1 MKNKAFKTKLL
12 TVLLT
17 LCMVLSLVP
26 LSVFAATPATETADF
41 TVGQGREAIT
51 LLNQYKTG
59 TAESLWDNT
68 AKTLTLWGVDFT
80 TTAQT
85 AVKLPAG
92 ATIVLKDGTHNTIQ
106 SGDVSLEVSGGYS
119 NATYINA
126 LDAAGSLTIEGGTA
140 GSGTLSVFAGKLKN
154 SGDGWV
160 YSSGISVDGDF
171 TVKGGRVT
179 VRGGCAESDG
189 SCFSFGVKMD
199 SDTKNK
205 ALLVTGGTLTA
216 IADEAYEL
224 EEGGTKRASFSR
236 GVEMFRGNVI
246 VSGSGK
252 LRAESVEAMAEATVM
267 SNGLY
272 ISAGNLT
279 VANSA
284 EVAVAG
290 AYAAYISGGSLR
302 LDGGSLTAVST
313 QTADDNGNLGCAID
327 MDMDLNKQVA
337 DSGSITVSGGTLE
350 TVNGDIRMSTI
361 GATGNQSLF
370 TVTGGT
376 IVNRGQLYGPKKLDI
391 SGGTMQTQGI
401 EAEALTLSDGSLTI
415 REPVRKNPN
424 YDNLLVR
431 PALDVKTL
439 TVSGGT
445 LDAAWDWGQ
454 FTPIV
459 FPVNT
464 YYGYTDSLVEMT
476 GSSSV
481 ATFTGGTTTLDTGK
495 AGNTAL
501 LIKGQLTIGDG
512 MAETGADSSH
522 RQLGTA
528 PVKIA
533 AAAASTAITTVDVAN
548 VKLDYQPG
556 NTPKALAKRTGT
568 NQDKYDIL
576 FECWEKR
583 EKDANDTVS
592 TVAYW
597 YSDENCYSDGNV
609 QFNTFEKGGR
619 YRYSVKLQA
628 KDGYTFDSN
637 LTNRENVTLNGASL
651 PSGSWVMVMDDGK
664 TCLIQYGTE
673 LRPGQAVEEIRL
685 DAVINFNAGDK
696 PLFSTGVIDPI
707 VDTDHQRWDANDG
720 SGYGITSSD
729 YWNERYNGKLIT
741 EFEADKSYT
750 YGVYFKIS
758 DLGMEEGY
766 RFDQNT
772 KLYINGEEITLT
784 PDQIDVDDSGET
796 IWFSNVLTMTPTTV
810 KVIDVVEI
818 NNVTVSFKDGDK
830 PVFTGKS
837 PEGVKYA
844 YNCEWW
850 ELDSKTGAISADFF
864 SGAYEN
870 KITAFEAGK
879 TYHYGVY
886 VKAVGYVESENT
898 TYLFGPNTK
907 LKINGEFV
915 NYTRYEGDE
924 SDGSDGTMWVLTDL
938 TMTPEAGGT
947 TPAEKYTV
955 TYTDGVDNEEIFK
968 DQVYTVE
975 FGKAT
980 PAFNGT
986 PARDGYK
993 FTGWTPA
1000 VADTVTRNATYT
1012 AQWEKLTP
1020 AEAFT
1025 VTYTDGVDNEEIFKD
1040 QVYTVEFGKATP
1052 AFNGTPTRDG
1062 YKFTGWTPTVAD
1074 TVTRNATYTAQWEK
1088 LTPAETFTVT
1098 YTDGVDNEEIFKNQ
1112 TYTVE
1117 SGKATPAFNGT
1128 PTRKGYTF
1136 AGWKPA
1142 VAATVTSNATYE
1154 ATWKSD
1160 SATTTPSDNKPS
1172 TGETTS
1178 PNTGETTSPKTGET
1192 TSLKTGDNSNLALWF
1207 AVLFISGGVLTVLGI
1222 ASRKKSKNALK

>member
-1 MKNKAFKTKLL
+1 MHKSKL
-12 TVLLT
+12 TAILLA
-17 LCMVLSLVP
+17 LCLALSLVP

-92 ATIVLKDGTHNTIQ
+92 STIVLKDGTTNTIQ
-106 SGDVSLEVSGGYS
+106 SGEVTLRVSGDYS
-119 NATYINA
+119 NEAYVNA
-126 LDAAGSLTIEGGTA
+126 LDAVGSLTIQGGTA

-179 VRGGCAESDG
+179 ARGGCAESDG

-252 LRAESVEAMAEATVM
+252 LRAESVEEMAEATVM

-313 QTADDNGNLGCAID
+313 QTADDNGNLGCDIY
-327 MDMDLNKQVA
+327 MDLNKQVA

-431 PALDVKTL
+431 PALDVNTL

-445 LDAAWDWGQ
+445 LDAAWDWGE

-464 YYGYTDSLVEMT
+464 YYGYADSLVEMT
-476 GSSSV
+476 GSGST

-501 LIKGQLTIGDG
+501 LIKGTLTIGDG

-522 RQLGTA
+522 HQLGTA

-556 NTPKALAKRTGT
+556 DAPRATAAVAAADQG
-568 NQDKYDIL
+568 KYRIADEWWQEL
-576 FECWEKR
+576 NE
-583 EKDANDTVS
+583 NDEP
-592 TVAYW
+592 VAIW
-597 YSDENCYSDGNV
+597 HS
-609 QFNTFEKGGR
+609 
-619 YRYSVKLQA
+619 
-628 KDGYTFDSN
+628 
-637 LTNRENVTLNGASL
+637 
-651 PSGSWVMVMDDGK
+651 DDG
-664 TCLIQYGTE
+664 IY
-673 LRPGQAVEEIRL
+673 
-685 DAVINFNAGDK
+685 
-696 PLFSTGVIDPI
+696 ST
-707 VDTDHQRWDANDG
+707 
-720 SGYGITSSD
+720 
-729 YWNERYNGKLIT
+729 L
-741 EFEADKSYT
+741 
-750 YGVYFKIS
+750 
-758 DLGMEEGY
+758 
-766 RFDQNT
+766 
-772 KLYINGEEITLT
+772 
-784 PDQIDVDDSGET
+784 
-796 IWFSNVLTMTPTTV
+796 PT
-810 KVIDVVEI
+810 
-818 NNVTVSFKDGDK
+818 
-830 PVFTGKS
+830 
-837 PEGVKYA
+837 
-844 YNCEWW
+844 
-850 ELDSKTGAISADFF
+850 
-864 SGAYEN
+864 
-870 KITAFEAGK
+870 ITAFE
-879 TYHYGVY
+879 
-886 VKAVGYVESENT
+886 
-898 TYLFGPNTK
+898 
-907 LKINGEFV
+907 
-915 NYTRYEGDE
+915 
-924 SDGSDGTMWVLTDL
+924 
-938 TMTPEAGGT
+938 
-947 TPAEKYTV
+947 
-955 TYTDGVDNEEIFK
+955 
-968 DQVYTVE
+968 
-975 FGKAT
+975 
-980 PAFNGT
+980 
-986 PARDGYK
+986 
-993 FTGWTPA
+993 
-1000 VADTVTRNATYT
+1000 
-1012 AQWEKLTP
+1012 
-1020 AEAFT
+1020 
-1025 VTYTDGVDNEEIFKD
+1025 
-1040 QVYTVEFGKATP
+1040 
-1052 AFNGTPTRDG
+1052 
-1062 YKFTGWTPTVAD
+1062 
-1074 TVTRNATYTAQWEK
+1074 
-1088 LTPAETFTVT
+1088 
-1098 YTDGVDNEEIFKNQ
+1098 
-1112 TYTVE
+1112 
-1117 SGKATPAFNGT
+1117 SGKKYVYSILLLPE
-1128 PTRKGYTF
+1128 RGYDF
-1136 AGWKPA
+1136 ARE
-1142 VAATVTSNATYE
+1142 VAATVNGSTVTAVPGTDGYLSLPNVKTITPTAASHTHSYGTAWKCDGTNHWHECACGDKADTAAHTFKWVTDKE
-1154 ATWKSD
+1154 ATATEKGSKHEECSVCGYKKAAAEIPATGSGSGSASQPTKPGSTD
-1160 SATTTPSDNKPS
+1160 SPQ
-1172 TGETTS
+1172 
-1178 PNTGETTSPKTGET
+1178 
-1192 TSLKTGDNSNLALWF
+1192 TGDSSSVLWLAILC
-1207 AVLFISGGVLTVLGI
+1207 ISGVLGVLGVAG
-1222 ASRKKSKNALK
+1222 KKKMP

>member
-1 MKNKAFKTKLL
+1 MHKSKL
-12 TVLLT
+12 TAILLA
-17 LCMVLSLVP
+17 LCLALSLVP

-92 ATIVLKDGTHNTIQ
+92 STIVLKDGTTNTIQ
-106 SGDVSLEVSGGYS
+106 SGEVTLRVSGGYS

-126 LDAAGSLTIEGGTA
+126 LDAAGSLTIQGGTA

-179 VRGGCAESDG
+179 ARGGCAESDG

-252 LRAESVEAMAEATVM
+252 LRAESVEEMAEATVM

-290 AYAAYISGGSLR
+290 AYAACISGGSLR

-376 IVNRGQLYGPKKLDI
+376 VVNRGQLYGPKKLDI
-391 SGGTMQTQGI
+391 SGGTIQTQGI
-401 EAEALTLSDGSLTI
+401 DADALTLSAGSLTI

-431 PALDVKTL
+431 PALDVNTL

-445 LDAAWDWGQ
+445 LDAAWDWGE

-464 YYGYTDSLVEMT
+464 YYGYADSLVEMT
-476 GSSSV
+476 GSGST

-501 LIKGQLTIGDG
+501 LIKGTLTIGDG

-522 RQLGTA
+522 HQLGTA

-556 NTPKALAKRTGT
+556 DAPRATAAVAAADQG
-568 NQDKYDIL
+568 KY
-576 FECWEKR
+576 R
-583 EKDANDTVS
+583 VANEYWQELNENDVP
-592 TVAYW
+592 VAAW
-597 YSDENCYSDGNV
+597 FSDG
-609 QFNTFEKGGR
+609 
-619 YRYSVKLQA
+619 
-628 KDGYTFDSN
+628 
-637 LTNRENVTLNGASL
+637 
-651 PSGSWVMVMDDGK
+651 
-664 TCLIQYGTE
+664 
-673 LRPGQAVEEIRL
+673 
-685 DAVINFNAGDK
+685 
-696 PLFSTGVIDPI
+696 
-707 VDTDHQRWDANDG
+707 
-720 SGYGITSSD
+720 
-729 YWNERYNGKLIT
+729 
-741 EFEADKSYT
+741 
-750 YGVYFKIS
+750 
-758 DLGMEEGY
+758 
-766 RFDQNT
+766 
-772 KLYINGEEITLT
+772 
-784 PDQIDVDDSGET
+784 
-796 IWFSNVLTMTPTTV
+796 
-810 KVIDVVEI
+810 
-818 NNVTVSFKDGDK
+818 
-830 PVFTGKS
+830 
-837 PEGVKYA
+837 
-844 YNCEWW
+844 
-850 ELDSKTGAISADFF
+850 
-864 SGAYEN
+864 GAYSTLPT
-870 KITAFEAGK
+870 ITAFE
-879 TYHYGVY
+879 
-886 VKAVGYVESENT
+886 
-898 TYLFGPNTK
+898 
-907 LKINGEFV
+907 
-915 NYTRYEGDE
+915 
-924 SDGSDGTMWVLTDL
+924 
-938 TMTPEAGGT
+938 
-947 TPAEKYTV
+947 
-955 TYTDGVDNEEIFK
+955 
-968 DQVYTVE
+968 
-975 FGKAT
+975 
-980 PAFNGT
+980 
-986 PARDGYK
+986 
-993 FTGWTPA
+993 
-1000 VADTVTRNATYT
+1000 
-1012 AQWEKLTP
+1012 
-1020 AEAFT
+1020 
-1025 VTYTDGVDNEEIFKD
+1025 
-1040 QVYTVEFGKATP
+1040 
-1052 AFNGTPTRDG
+1052 
-1062 YKFTGWTPTVAD
+1062 
-1074 TVTRNATYTAQWEK
+1074 
-1088 LTPAETFTVT
+1088 
-1098 YTDGVDNEEIFKNQ
+1098 
-1112 TYTVE
+1112 
-1117 SGKATPAFNGT
+1117 SGKKYVYSILLLPE
-1128 PTRKGYTF
+1128 RGYDF
-1136 AGWKPA
+1136 DRE
-1142 VAATVTSNATYE
+1142 VAATVNGNAVTAVPGTDGYLSLPNVKTITPTAASHTHSYGTAWKCDGTNHWHECACGDKADTAAHTFKWVTDKE
-1154 ATWKSD
+1154 ATATEKGSKHEECTVCGYKKAATEIPATGSGSG
-1160 SATTTPSDNKPS
+1160 SASQPTKPGG
-1172 TGETTS
+1172 TGS
-1178 PNTGETTSPKTGET
+1178 PQ
-1192 TSLKTGDNSNLALWF
+1192 TGDSSLALWF
-1207 AVLFISGGVLTVLGI
+1207 SALCISGVLGVLGVLG
-1222 ASRKKSKNALK
+1222 AAGRKKEEKMP

>member
-17 LCMVLSLVP
+17 LCMLLSLVP
-26 LSVFAATPATETADF
+26 MTAAKAFAANTTTVTNETELTAALNNADC
-41 TVGQGREAIT
+41 TEIKLGSNIETTGKLYVERTMTLDLNGHTLSCSSENTGIIWVRKNGNLAIKDSGTGGKIDGQEKNCGIFI
-51 LLNQYKTG
+51 KG
-59 TAESLWDNT
+59 GI
-68 AKTLTLWGVDFT
+68 LTLESGSIVNCYEKIIDEYSGDGAAVDLETNGQFIMNGGAIEDCRAGDDGGAIDIGSGCTFIMNGGAIKNCKATKNGGAVIVKDKAKFEMNDGLIEGCSVT
-80 TTAQT
+80 TTDGTGGGVYIANVGRFVMSGGT
-85 AVKLPAG
+85 IKDCTRYFSDYYGYIGNGVAG
-92 ATIVLKDGTHNTIQ
+92 ETFSKAEIVLK
-106 SGDVSLEVSGGYS
+106 
-119 NATYINA
+119 
-126 LDAAGSLTIEGGTA
+126 GGTFDNC
-140 GSGTLSVFAGKLKN
+140 GTFGCTI
-154 SGDGWV
+154 DTH
-160 YSSGISVDGDF
+160 
-171 TVKGGRVT
+171 TVT
-179 VRGGCAESDG
+179 
-189 SCFSFGVKMD
+189 FD
-199 SDTKNK
+199 S
-205 ALLVTGGTLTA
+205 
-216 IADEAYEL
+216 
-224 EEGGTKRASFSR
+224 
-236 GVEMFRGNVI
+236 
-246 VSGSGK
+246 
-252 LRAESVEAMAEATVM
+252 
-267 SNGLY
+267 
-272 ISAGNLT
+272 
-279 VANSA
+279 
-284 EVAVAG
+284 
-290 AYAAYISGGSLR
+290 
-302 LDGGSLTAVST
+302 DGGSDVDQQEICNTS
-313 QTADDNGNLGCAID
+313 AIKPSD
-327 MDMDLNKQVA
+327 
-337 DSGSITVSGGTLE
+337 
-350 TVNGDIRMSTI
+350 
-361 GATGNQSLF
+361 
-370 TVTGGT
+370 
-376 IVNRGQLYGPKKLDI
+376 PKKDGYDFAGWYLGDTQYTFDTKITTDI
-391 SGGTMQTQGI
+391 
-401 EAEALTLSDGSLTI
+401 TL
-415 REPVRKNPN
+415 
-424 YDNLLVR
+424 
-431 PALDVKTL
+431 
-439 TVSGGT
+439 
-445 LDAAWDWGQ
+445 
-454 FTPIV
+454 
-459 FPVNT
+459 
-464 YYGYTDSLVEMT
+464 
-476 GSSSV
+476 
-481 ATFTGGTTTLDTGK
+481 K
-495 AGNTAL
+495 AHWSPT
-501 LIKGQLTIGDG
+501 
-512 MAETGADSSH
+512 S
-522 RQLGTA
+522 
-528 PVKIA
+528 
-533 AAAASTAITTVDVAN
+533 ASTAITAATIQDMKFNYQPGDAPQATAEVYNADADKYEIAYECWQQFKGNEPVAAWYSDNGAHGSLPTITEFESGEKYVYFLMLKPKDGYSFSSETAVTVNGWTVEQQNISVNLDGQSVYVTGIATIRPTKQNSTLTAVNVEN

-556 NTPKALAKRTGT
+556 DAPRASAKKTGT
-568 NQDKYDIL
+568 NQDKYDISY
-576 FECWEKR
+576 ECWEKN
-583 EKDANDTVS
+583 EKDANDSMHTVG
-592 TVAYW
+592 YW

-673 LRPGQAVEEIRL
+673 LRPGQAVEKIDFNAR
-685 DAVINFNAGDK
+685 INFNAGDK
-696 PLFSTGVIDPI
+696 PSFMTSAVNPFIDL
-707 VDTDHQRWDANDG
+707 DHERWDANDG

-741 EFEADKSYT
+741 EFEAGKSYT

-784 PDQIDVDDSGET
+784 PDQINVDDNGET

-879 TYHYGVY
+879 TYHYGLY

-955 TYTDGVDNEEIFK
+955 TYTDGVDGEEIFK

-986 PARDGYK
+986 PA
-993 FTGWTPA
+993 
-1000 VADTVTRNATYT
+1000 
-1012 AQWEKLTP
+1012 
-1020 AEAFT
+1020 
-1025 VTYTDGVDNEEIFKD
+1025 
-1040 QVYTVEFGKATP
+1040 
-1052 AFNGTPTRDG
+1052 RDG

-1098 YTDGVDNEEIFKNQ
+1098 YTDGVDNEEIFKDQ

-1178 PNTGETTSPKTGET
+1178 PNTGNGTTSP
-1192 TSLKTGDNSNLALWF
+1192 KTGDNSNLALWF

>member
-1 MKNKAFKTKLL
+1 MHKSKL
-12 TVLLT
+12 TAILLA
-17 LCMVLSLVP
+17 LCLALSLVP

-92 ATIVLKDGTHNTIQ
+92 STIVLKDGTTNTIQ
-106 SGDVSLEVSGGYS
+106 SGEVTLRVSGGYS

-126 LDAAGSLTIEGGTA
+126 LDAAGSLTIEGGT
-140 GSGTLSVFAGKLKN
+140 GSLSVYAGALKN
-154 SGDGWV
+154 KGDGWV

-179 VRGGCAESDG
+179 ARGGCAESDG

-252 LRAESVEAMAEATVM
+252 LRAESVEEMAEATVM

-290 AYAAYISGGSLR
+290 AYAACISGGSLR

-401 EAEALTLSDGSLTI
+401 DADALTLSAGSLTI

-431 PALDVKTL
+431 PALDVNTL

-445 LDAAWDWGQ
+445 LDAAWDWGE

-464 YYGYTDSLVEMT
+464 YYGYADSLVEMT
-476 GSSSV
+476 GSGST

-501 LIKGQLTIGDG
+501 LIKGTLTIGDG

-522 RQLGTA
+522 HQLGTA

-556 NTPKALAKRTGT
+556 DAPRATAAVAAADQG
-568 NQDKYDIL
+568 KYRIADEWWQEL
-576 FECWEKR
+576 NE
-583 EKDANDTVS
+583 NDEP
-592 TVAYW
+592 VAIW
-597 YSDENCYSDGNV
+597 HS
-609 QFNTFEKGGR
+609 
-619 YRYSVKLQA
+619 
-628 KDGYTFDSN
+628 
-637 LTNRENVTLNGASL
+637 
-651 PSGSWVMVMDDGK
+651 DDG
-664 TCLIQYGTE
+664 IY
-673 LRPGQAVEEIRL
+673 
-685 DAVINFNAGDK
+685 
-696 PLFSTGVIDPI
+696 ST
-707 VDTDHQRWDANDG
+707 
-720 SGYGITSSD
+720 
-729 YWNERYNGKLIT
+729 L
-741 EFEADKSYT
+741 
-750 YGVYFKIS
+750 
-758 DLGMEEGY
+758 
-766 RFDQNT
+766 
-772 KLYINGEEITLT
+772 
-784 PDQIDVDDSGET
+784 
-796 IWFSNVLTMTPTTV
+796 PT
-810 KVIDVVEI
+810 
-818 NNVTVSFKDGDK
+818 
-830 PVFTGKS
+830 
-837 PEGVKYA
+837 
-844 YNCEWW
+844 
-850 ELDSKTGAISADFF
+850 
-864 SGAYEN
+864 
-870 KITAFEAGK
+870 ITAFE
-879 TYHYGVY
+879 
-886 VKAVGYVESENT
+886 
-898 TYLFGPNTK
+898 
-907 LKINGEFV
+907 
-915 NYTRYEGDE
+915 
-924 SDGSDGTMWVLTDL
+924 
-938 TMTPEAGGT
+938 
-947 TPAEKYTV
+947 
-955 TYTDGVDNEEIFK
+955 
-968 DQVYTVE
+968 
-975 FGKAT
+975 
-980 PAFNGT
+980 
-986 PARDGYK
+986 
-993 FTGWTPA
+993 
-1000 VADTVTRNATYT
+1000 
-1012 AQWEKLTP
+1012 
-1020 AEAFT
+1020 
-1025 VTYTDGVDNEEIFKD
+1025 
-1040 QVYTVEFGKATP
+1040 
-1052 AFNGTPTRDG
+1052 
-1062 YKFTGWTPTVAD
+1062 
-1074 TVTRNATYTAQWEK
+1074 
-1088 LTPAETFTVT
+1088 
-1098 YTDGVDNEEIFKNQ
+1098 
-1112 TYTVE
+1112 
-1117 SGKATPAFNGT
+1117 SGKKYVYSVLLLPE
-1128 PTRKGYTF
+1128 RGYDF
-1136 AGWKPA
+1136 ARE
-1142 VAATVTSNATYE
+1142 VAATVNGSTVTAVPGTDGYLSLPNVKTITPTAASHTHSYDTAWKCDGTNHWHECACGDTADTAAHTFKWVTDKE
-1154 ATWKSD
+1154 ATATEKGSKHEECTVCGYKKAAAEIPATGSGSG
-1160 SATTTPSDNKPS
+1160 SASQPTKPGS
-1172 TGETTS
+1172 TTS
-1178 PNTGETTSPKTGET
+1178 PQ
-1192 TSLKTGDNSNLALWF
+1192 TGDSSSVLWLAILC
-1207 AVLFISGGVLTVLGI
+1207 ISGVLGVLGVAG
-1222 ASRKKSKNALK
+1222 KKKMP